1 MPELPE
7 VETVRMA
14 LDDALLGG
22 RICAVAQS
30 AKPMRWAIPKN
41 LKPRILGGRI
51 EAVRRRAK
59 YLLLDIGTERGG
71 TERGA
76 ANHANHPSTER
87 GAGTERGAAHH
98 AHHANHANHA
108 GELCLLLHLGMSGSV
123 RIYPPSVPKPKR
135 QKHDHLMLT
144 AEIDGG
150 AVSMVLNDP
159 RRFGGVVLM
168 EKGTQDAHPLLC
180 NLGCEPLGN
189 AWNGAVLLAGL
200 ASRRGAIKP
209 ALLDQNLVAGIGNIY
224 ASEALFA
231 AGIAPETRA
240 QKITLAEAERLALA
254 VRDVLTRAIAAGGT
268 SIKNHIQPGGE
279 IGYFAQTLNVYG
291 RAHEACYR
299 CGDSIK
305 MLRQNGRSSFYCPQ
319 CQK

>member
-30 AKPMRWAIPKN
+30 TKPMRWAIPKN

-76 ANHANHPSTER
+76 ANHANHPSSAT
-87 GAGTERGAAHH
+87 G
-98 AHHANHANHA
+98 ANHANHA
-108 GELCLLLHLGMSGSV
+108 GDLCLLLHLGMSGSV
-123 RIYPPSVPKPKR
+123 RIYPPSVPTPKR

-189 AWNGAVLLAGL
+189 AWNGEVLLAGL

-224 ASEALFA
+224 ASEALFE
-231 AGIAPETRA
+231 AGIAPQTSA
-240 QKITLAEAERLALA
+240 QNITLAEAERIVLA

-305 MLRQNGRSSFYCPQ
+305 MLRQSGRSSFYCPQ

>member
-41 LKPRILGGRI
+41 LKSRILGGRI

-59 YLLLDIGTERGG
+59 YLLLDVA
-71 TERGA
+71 GA
-76 ANHANHPSTER
+76 HNANHD
-87 GAGTERGAAHH
+87 
-98 AHHANHANHA
+98 
-108 GELCLLLHLGMSGSV
+108 LCLLLHLGMSGSV

-168 EKGTQDAHPLLC
+168 EKGAAQGAHPLLC

-200 ASRRGAIKP
+200 ASRKGAIKP

-240 QKITLAEAERLALA
+240 QNITAPQAERLARA

-305 MLRQNGRSSFYCPQ
+305 MLRQSGRSSFYCPQ

>member
-41 LKPRILGGRI
+41 LRTRILGGRI

-59 YLLLDIGTERGG
+59 YLLLDVA
-71 TERGA
+71 GA
-76 ANHANHPSTER
+76 HNASTER
-87 GAGTERGAAHH
+87 GAGTERGAAHN
-98 AHHANHANHA
+98 ANHANHPNHD
-108 GELCLLLHLGMSGSV
+108 LCLLLHLGMSGSV

-150 AVSMVLNDP
+150 GASVSMVLNDP

-168 EKGTQDAHPLLC
+168 ERGEGAHPLLC

-189 AWNGAVLLAGL
+189 AWSGEVLLAGL
-200 ASRRGAIKP
+200 ASRKGAIKP

-224 ASEALFA
+224 ASEALFE

-240 QKITLAEAERLALA
+240 QNITLAEAERIVLA

-305 MLRQNGRSSFYCPQ
+305 MLRQSGRSSFYCPQ

>member
-1 MPELPE
+1 M
-7 VETVRMA
+7 
-14 LDDALLGG
+14 
-22 RICAVAQS
+22 
-30 AKPMRWAIPKN
+30 
-41 LKPRILGGRI
+41 
-51 EAVRRRAK
+51 
-59 YLLLDIGTERGG
+59 
-71 TERGA
+71 
-76 ANHANHPSTER
+76 
-87 GAGTERGAAHH
+87 
-98 AHHANHANHA
+98 
-108 GELCLLLHLGMSGSV
+108 

-144 AEIDGG
+144 AEIDGDS
-150 AVSMVLNDP
+150 VSMVLNDP

-168 EKGTQDAHPLLC
+168 EKGAAQGAHPLLC

-189 AWNGAVLLAGL
+189 AWNGGGAFCRAKGGVKGRLNRLCWIKIWWRGL
-200 ASRRGAIKP
+200 VISMRPKHF
-209 ALLDQNLVAGIGNIY
+209 
-224 ASEALFA
+224 FA

-240 QKITLAEAERLALA
+240 QNITLAEAERIVLA

>member
-30 AKPMRWAIPKN
+30 TKPMRWAIPKN
-41 LKPRILGGRI
+41 LRTRILGGRI

-59 YLLLDIGTERGG
+59 YLLLDVAGAS

-76 ANHANHPSTER
+76 ANHANHP
-87 GAGTERGAAHH
+87 
-98 AHHANHANHA
+98 NHPKNHA
-108 GELCLLLHLGMSGSV
+108 GDLCLLLHLGMSGSV

-144 AEIDGG
+144 VEVAG
-150 AVSMVLNDP
+150 ASVSMVLNDP

-168 EKGTQDAHPLLC
+168 ERGTQDAHPLLC

-189 AWNGAVLLAGL
+189 AWNGEVLLAGL
-200 ASRRGAIKP
+200 ASRKGAIKP

-224 ASEALFA
+224 ASEALFV
-231 AGIAPETRA
+231 AGIAPQTSA

-305 MLRQNGRSSFYCPQ
+305 MLRQSGRSSFYCPQ